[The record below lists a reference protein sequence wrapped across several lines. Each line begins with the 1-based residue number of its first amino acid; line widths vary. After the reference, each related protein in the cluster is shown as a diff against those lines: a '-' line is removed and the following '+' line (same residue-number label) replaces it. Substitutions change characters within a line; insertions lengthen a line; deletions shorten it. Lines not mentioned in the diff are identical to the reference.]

1 MTTIDIAQV
10 LSRLDSYSLNRLYP
24 YDAFDLI
31 LRIAKPRTSDTILN
45 ELLSSLSIPEL
56 LSNENGRNNIISVL
70 EPNEIKVLLK
80 AYDLRD
86 SGDHPENIRSL
97 KRCLQTKSKESNGLD
112 PFYVSFGADPR
123 DLLEEEDIG
132 SNDQSN
138 EFTKFESEADARYQ
152 LHPYQRDL
160 LNRVIQCFKGG
171 KEQLPATRALL
182 HMPTGSGKTRTAM
195 VLACRYLMNNP
206 TGLVIWLADTF
217 ELCDQAAK
225 EFLVAWGHLGDR
237 TIPLFRIY
245 GKSKDKRDYS
255 SIHEGFVVSTL
266 QSATAAHRKETEL
279 NIQTLSALSLYKPL
293 VIVDEAHKAPAPQ
306 YKKVIES
313 LVPVTLG
320 NNVAHLLGL
329 SATPGRATSDRN
341 ADQNLVQMFGGRIFS
356 LEVKGYPT
364 AIDFLTSEGYL
375 AKANFRPITSSIDF
389 SSLKLT
395 NSEKEGV
402 ISRKRLNQI
411 LKFVGEDV
419 ERNFLIFEELKK
431 LASRHSRIIFF
442 AASVEQSKRM
452 AYVLRLCK
460 YDAKSVSADETS
472 PKERV
477 KTIDWFKIPKAKAP
491 EPRII
496 CNYGILTT
504 GFDAPETSAVLIGRP
519 TQSLVL
525 FSQMVGRGLRG
536 FKSGGN
542 KEAEIVSIVDQDIPG
557 FSNVSAAFTHWNN
570 SWMQTSTKQE

>member
-1 MTTIDIAQV
+1 MGKIDIAQV
-10 LSRLDSYSLNRLYP
+10 LSRLDSSSLNKLYP
-24 YDAFDLI
+24 YEAFSLI
-31 LRIAKPRTSDTILN
+31 LRISKPRTSDIILD
-45 ELLSSLSIPEL
+45 ELLTSLSIPEL
-56 LSNENGRNNIISVL
+56 LSNTNSQDIIISVL
-70 EPNEIKVLLK
+70 QPNEIKILQK
-80 AYDLRD
+80 AYNLPDL
-86 SGDHPENIRSL
+86 GKHPENIRAL
-97 KRCLQTKSKESNGLD
+97 KSRLKIKSKEPRGLD
-112 PFYVSFGADPR
+112 PFYISFGADPR
-123 DLLEEEDIG
+123 DLLLNEDTAI
-132 SNDQSN
+132 DYQTK
-138 EFTKFESEADARYQ
+138 EYTKFESEANASYQ
-152 LHPYQRDL
+152 LHPYQSDL
-160 LNRVIQCFKGG
+160 LNRVTQCFEGG
-171 KEQLPATRALL
+171 NGQLPATRALL

-206 TGLVIWLADTF
+206 KGLVIWLADTF

-245 GKSKDKRDYS
+245 GKSKDKRNYN
-255 SIHEGFVVSTL
+255 SIQEGFVVATL
-266 QSATAAHRKETEL
+266 QSATAARRKEAEL
-279 NIQTLSALSLYKPL
+279 NLQTLSALSLFKPL

-320 NNVAHLLGL
+320 NKVARLLGL
-329 SATPGRATSDRN
+329 TATPGRATSDRE
-341 ADQNLVQMFGGRIFS
+341 ADQNLVQMFGGKIFS
-356 LEVKGYPT
+356 LEIKGYPT

-375 AKANFRPITSSIDF
+375 AKAIFRPISSNIDL

-395 NSEKEGV
+395 NSEKKGT
-402 ISRKRLNQI
+402 ISRTRLNQI
-411 LKFVGEDV
+411 LQFIGEDV

-452 AYVLRLCK
+452 AYVLRLRK
-460 YDAKSVSADETS
+460 YEAKSVSADETS

-477 KTIDWFKIPKAKAP
+477 KTIEWFKTPKAKSP

-536 FKSGGN
+536 IRSGGN
-542 KEAEIVSIVDQDIPG
+542 KEAEIVSIVDQEIPG
-557 FSNVSAAFTHWNN
+557 FSNVSAAFTHWNS
-570 SWMQTSTKQE
+570 SWMQTSTK